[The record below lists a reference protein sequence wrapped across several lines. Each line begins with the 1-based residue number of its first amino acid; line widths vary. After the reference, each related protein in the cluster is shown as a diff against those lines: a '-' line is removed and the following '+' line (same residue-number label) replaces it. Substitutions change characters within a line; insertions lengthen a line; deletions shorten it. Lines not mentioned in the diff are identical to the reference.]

1 MTSSSTTGQG
11 PHGEAPAEG
20 APVARRHRADD
31 IAGLAPVTY
40 LPGVLEAA
48 ARAAAAEEEAAA
60 AAKEEAAAAAKEAA
74 EAAVNAAPQSARDA
88 AQHALVEAEAA
99 ARARTH
105 DSASA
110 AQTRE
115 VRRAENVTLHA
126 ITRRGQSRAEV
137 ADLLRR
143 REIDPV
149 VAEAELDRLES
160 VGLIDDRALAADLAD
175 RLRTRKK
182 LGPSALRSELMRRKL
197 DRAAIDEALAGTDD
211 DGADDELVVE
221 LARDRARRLGG
232 LDRTTAERRLVDYLA
247 RKGHSGSSAREAAR
261 QALDA
266 RGDELSGSAQRVEF
280 R

>member
-1 MTSSSTTGQG
+1 MTSSSTTGQ
-11 PHGEAPAEG
+11 EG
-20 APVARRHRADD
+20 HDESAVRGASATSGHRADD
-31 IAGLAPVTY
+31 TAGLAPVTY

-48 ARAAAAEEEAAA
+48 ARAAAAEA
-60 AAKEEAAAAAKEAA
+60 AA
-74 EAAVNAAPQSARDA
+74 EAAVNAAHQSARDA
-88 AQHALVEAEAA
+88 AHQALVDAEAA

-110 AQTRE
+110 AQTRDE
-115 VRRAENVTLHA
+115 RRAENVTLHA

-137 ADLLRR
+137 ADLLLR

-149 VAEAELDRLES
+149 VAEAELNRLES

-182 LGPSALRSELMRRKL
+182 LGSSALRSELMRRKL
-197 DRAAIDEALAGTDD
+197 DRSAIDEVLASTDD
-211 DGADDELVVE
+211 DGSDHDLVVE

-232 LDRTTAERRLVDYLA
+232 LDRTTAERRLIDYLA
-247 RKGHSGSSAREAAR
+247 RKGHSGSSARDAAR

-266 RGDELSGSAQRVEF
+266 RGDELSGSGPRVEF